1 MQHHVRIFSSL
12 PFKVKN
18 LCRYEAEIV
27 SVKFYVR
34 RKHLTSR
41 YAGGVLL
48 FVTNAGSIQIDQLLY
63 SGFCTLQNISCSDR
77 QRALSQLQKQMNWN
91 ISSILIRSSWV
102 SWSNSNPCPERS
114 SSSSSVSLQAASS
127 SSPSSS
133 PSSAST
139 AAEGPIDQEVRKF
152 YRAFVFCTY
161 FVVEW
166 YNVDKHALITMDDLT
181 NVKGS
186 VDLDFIMKMYK

>member
-1 MQHHVRIFSSL
+1 MSGESIWL
-12 PFKVKN
+12 
-18 LCRYEAEIV
+18 
-27 SVKFYVR
+27 
-34 RKHLTSR
+34 SR

-91 ISSILIRSSWV
+91 ISSLVIRSSSWV
-102 SWSNSNPCPERS
+102 SWSNSNPYPERS
-114 SSSSSVSLQAASS
+114 SSSSSVSLWAASS

-139 AAEGPIDQEVRKF
+139 AAGGPTDQEVRKC
-152 YRAFVFCTY
+152 YWAFVFCTY
-161 FVVEW
+161 FLVEW
-166 YNVDKHALITMDDLT
+166 YDVDKHALITMDDLT